1 MYRTGDL
8 ARWTA
13 EGRLVFAGR
22 ADDQVKVRGHRIE
35 PGEIAGVLTAHPGV
49 AQAAVVAREDT
60 PGDTRL
66 TAYIVPETTT
76 TDPAAA
82 TIDPSRHDTTVPD
95 TTTLTADLRAHT
107 AALLPAYMIPAA
119 FVALPELPLTINGK
133 LDRAALPTPEYAT
146 ADTGRAPATAAE
158 DAMCEAF
165 AEVLGVE
172 RVNVDDNFFDRGG
185 HSLLAVALVQ
195 RLRLRGFNL
204 SVRAVFEAPTPAGLV
219 TRLDLPY
226 AGNELDVLLPIRPG
240 GSKPPFF
247 CVHPAGGL
255 SWCYMPLSQYV
266 PQEYPLYGL
275 QARGVRETGDPAGS
289 VKEMAADYVRYMRS
303 VQATGP
309 YHLLG
314 WSFGGI
320 IAHEIVVQLRAA
332 GQEVGALVSLDA
344 VPPKQDEQRSGDEAR
359 EDAPGPDRDKAEVEA
374 ESEAEFEGEE
384 RHRRPGNL
392 RMFQN
397 AARLLRQHELGV
409 FDGDLLLLSA
419 GEGKPEGAAPGA
431 AAWEENVS
439 GQVTE
444 VHLPCKHTEM
454 ARPEVLAQVWR
465 GISDWLGLENTDG
478 PQDLGR

>member
-1 MYRTGDL
+1 
-8 ARWTA
+8 
-13 EGRLVFAGR
+13 
-22 ADDQVKVRGHRIE
+22 
-35 PGEIAGVLTAHPGV
+35 HPAV
-49 AQAAVVAREDT
+49 AQAAVVARTDT

-66 TAYIVPETTT
+66 IAYIIPETTT
-76 TDPAAA
+76 PDSTTP
-82 TIDPSRHDTTVPD
+82 TTTVTD
-95 TTTLTADLRAHT
+95 TPTTVTDTATLTAALRAHT
-107 AALLPAYMIPAA
+107 AAHLPAYMIPAA
-119 FVALPELPLTINGK
+119 FVPLPELPLTINGK
-133 LDRAALPTPEYAT
+133 LNRAALPTPEYAA

-172 RVNVDDNFFDRGG
+172 RVNVDDDFFALGG

-266 PQEYPLYGL
+266 PEEYPLYGL
-275 QARGVRETGDPAGS
+275 QARGVRESGDPAGS
-289 VKEMAADYVRYMRS
+289 VKEMAADYIRHMRS

-320 IAHEIVVQLRAA
+320 IAHEIAVQLRAA

-344 VPPKQDEQRSGDEAR
+344 VPPKQSEPRSDDEAR
-359 EDAPGPDRDKAEVEA
+359 EDAPAPGPDRGEA
-374 ESEAEFEGEE
+374 ELEAEFEGEE

-397 AARLLRQHELGV
+397 AARLLRQHEVGV

-419 GEGKPEGAAPGA
+419 GEGKPEDAAPGA

-444 VHLPCKHTEM
+444 THLPCKHTEM

-465 GISDWLGLENTDG
+465 GISDWLGLENAADSE
-478 PQDLGR
+478 DLGR

>member
-8 ARWTA
+8 VRWTA

-35 PGEIAGVLTAHPGV
+35 PGEIAAVLTGHPGV

-66 TAYIVPETTT
+66 IAYIVPATDTTTTATSTTTT
-76 TDPAAA
+76 TDPDAILA
-82 TIDPSRHDTTVPD
+82 
-95 TTTLTADLRAHT
+95 ADLRAHT
-107 AALLPAYMIPAA
+107 AARLPAYMIPAA
-119 FVALPELPLTINGK
+119 FVPLPELPLTINGK
-133 LDRAALPTPEYAT
+133 LNRAALPTPEYTA

-165 AEVLGVE
+165 AEVLGAE
-172 RVNVDDNFFDRGG
+172 RVNVDDNFFDLGG

-266 PQEYPLYGL
+266 PEEYPLYGL
-275 QARGVRETGDPAGS
+275 QARGVRETGDPASS
-289 VKEMAADYVRYMRS
+289 VKEMAADYIRYMRS

-320 IAHEIVVQLRAA
+320 IAHEIAVQLRAA

-344 VPPKQDEQRSGDEAR
+344 VPPRQSEQRSDDEAR
-359 EDAPGPDRDKAEVEA
+359 QEAPGPDRGQAEIEA
-374 ESEAEFEGEE
+374 ETEAEYESKFEAEE

-397 AARLLRQHELGV
+397 AARLLRHHELGV

-439 GQVTE
+439 GRVTE

-465 GISDWLGLENTDG
+465 GISDWLGLEDAAD
-478 PQDLGR
+478 PEDLGR